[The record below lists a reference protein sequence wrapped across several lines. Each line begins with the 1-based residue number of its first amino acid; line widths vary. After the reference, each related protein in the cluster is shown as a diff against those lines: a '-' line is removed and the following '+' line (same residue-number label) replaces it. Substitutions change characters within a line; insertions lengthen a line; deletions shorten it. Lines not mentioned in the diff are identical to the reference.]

1 MLKILKCPNLPNPVF
16 SVLKRAHRC
25 RGPPDIKRSGSI
37 AVYTLKNV
45 SLIVQSGNLLFVVVQ
60 FIIATCNNRF
70 SFSSFATKVKKLL
83 KGFTT
88 PVISAK
94 RKH

>member
-1 MLKILKCPNLPNPVF
+1 MHNT
-16 SVLKRAHRC
+16 
-25 RGPPDIKRSGSI
+25 RG
-37 AVYTLKNV
+37 V
-45 SLIVQSGNLLFVVVQ
+45 IVQFIVVQ

>member
-1 MLKILKCPNLPNPVF
+1 MHNT
-16 SVLKRAHRC
+16 
-25 RGPPDIKRSGSI
+25 RG
-37 AVYTLKNV
+37 V
-45 SLIVQSGNLLFVVVQ
+45 IVQFIVVQ
-60 FIIATCNNRF
+60 FIATINTCNRF